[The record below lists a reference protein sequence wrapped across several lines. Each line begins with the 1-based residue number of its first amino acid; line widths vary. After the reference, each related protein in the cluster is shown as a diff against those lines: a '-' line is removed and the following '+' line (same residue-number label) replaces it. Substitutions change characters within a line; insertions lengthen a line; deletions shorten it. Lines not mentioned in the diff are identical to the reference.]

1 MAAEFT
7 MRSPLERLPF
17 EVLEM
22 MCAFLPRADLKA
34 LRLVSRAFDGPSL
47 STLFRTVYLK
57 VHLGSFEKL
66 LDISRSE
73 KLNKHVRYI
82 SYDCRVLDA
91 SRVSPDFAHWVAE
104 TACKGLCNRYHVASF
119 VQQFTQ
125 EELDGFYQ
133 NYRQFQSDQQ
143 HMLKDDNENR
153 MLRDA
158 LQNLPRLLGVESR
171 MPDPREMSTVRPPSE
186 RAWSQNSLSTVAQKI
201 LVEPPRLEGG
211 ELEATRHFWALLQSA
226 FLAGH
231 AERLTHIHGE
241 YMELNSWRDA
251 AAASSLANYDGGFP
265 SLQHLSLSFID
276 YEHSDEATDYIGG
289 IIADAPSLR
298 SLLLYFDFGDYMPFC
313 ELIWP
318 DVELHHLRSLSL
330 YGLCVTETQLRDG
343 LGAFRGTLRSL
354 ELADMSFIP
363 GSWVLFFR
371 FLSKE
376 MTLDHVKLYGGL
388 GNYRDEEWIARDERQ
403 SPLPALAGASARDSR
418 KYLVYRLERFITG
431 RGRYPDPF
439 TPRKKRDGDLEK
451 YGYSLPWAFKQ
462 DRSWYHSDTV
472 WSAREWENTYPL
484 ATRWT
489 LPT

>member
-17 EVLEM
+17 EVLGM
-22 MCAFLPRADLKA
+22 ICAFLPRADLKA
-34 LRLVSRAFDGPSL
+34 LRLVSPAFDGPSL

-73 KLNKHVRYI
+73 KLNKHF
-82 SYDCRVLDA
+82 L
-91 SRVSPDFAHWVAE
+91 
-104 TACKGLCNRYHVASF
+104 
-119 VQQFTQ
+119 
-125 EELDGFYQ
+125 
-133 NYRQFQSDQQ
+133 SDQQ
-143 HMLKDDNENR
+143 HMLKGDNENR

-171 MPDPREMSTVRPPSE
+171 VPDPREMSRVLPPSQ

-201 LVEPPRLEGG
+201 LVEPPPLHGG
-211 ELEATRHFWALLQSA
+211 EREATRHFWALLQSA
-226 FLAGH
+226 CLAGH

-251 AAASSLANYDGGFP
+251 SASSLANYDGGFP

-276 YEHSDEATDYIGG
+276 YEYSDEATDYIGG

-298 SLLLYFDFGDYMPFC
+298 SLLLYFDNGDYMPFC
-313 ELIWP
+313 ELVWP

-354 ELADMSFIP
+354 ELADMSFVP

-376 MTLDHVKLYGGL
+376 MTLDHVKLYEGF
-388 GNYRDEEWIARDERQ
+388 GNYSDEEWVARDERQ
-403 SPLPALAGASARDSR
+403 RPLPALAGASARDSR

-439 TPRKKRDGDLEK
+439 TPRKKRDGDLRK
-451 YGYSLPWAFKQ
+451 YGYSLPWAFK
-462 DRSWYHSDTV
+462 
-472 WSAREWENTYPL
+472 
-484 ATRWT
+484 
-489 LPT
+489 